1 MRSLRWLAGPGVWQ
15 TAPMDVGAIIMVVML
30 VIVMP
35 VGILMSM
42 VVLAGTLGGL
52 VGRDRDL
59 DNVTEDGEPNEYLT
73 LSDSNPYQG

>member
-1 MRSLRWLAGPGVWQ
+1 
-15 TAPMDVGAIIMVVML
+15 MVIAL

-42 VVLAGTLGGL
+42 VALAGALGGL

-73 LSDSNPYQG
+73 ISDSNPYEG